1 MTDSTPRNDQWGPP
15 PSPHQG
21 APGAPQPAAG
31 QYGTGQYGSGQY
43 GSGQNGSGQFGT
55 GQYGGQQPQGAAPA
69 QPYGT
74 APGQPYGAQATGPF
88 AAPQKN
94 DTPKAPKKRTNDQG
108 LAFGVGPFTLRE
120 IIVLGLTVLLL
131 VASFLPIISGGF
143 IDYYSVW
150 APFTWLV
157 IPGLLLVLAS
167 AVLIT
172 LRRLVPSLRT
182 KLRVGSL
189 SVDQFAS
196 VSVIVTGS
204 FYLGLL
210 IIVGTASAA
219 ISPFGA
225 GFSVGAGVILGFL
238 VSLALLVV
246 TTLGSIIPPFKAD
259 FADRGESP
267 AHPTARPAAAL
278 AARPKPEKSNAFP
291 GQQGQAGQQ
300 GQPGP
305 HGQQYAAP
313 GAQGNTGAYPANGWN
328 AQAPQNP
335 GQGETGRY
343 GAGFGGGY
351 NGGGQNQT
359 GQFAGGQFGASQNG
373 AGQNGAGQN
382 GADQNGADATSSYA
396 AGSFAPPSA
405 DDQPTSQFGYARQ
418 GDASSD
424 SPLAAGDGGA
434 AREWAADDSAAGPQ
448 SPVLDNAAPESA
460 PTAFESL
467 GLEDSDDVRT
477 TPSREDA
484 AHDESAERTS
494 TDFEQPSENTQG
506 SIDSP
511 IAAPTSAGP
520 FGADA
525 PADTAESATDA
536 PSDAVVDAPS
546 EAAADA
552 PSEAATETVLRSD
565 IPSFAPNVDFGSSPR
580 STDPQDDDDDPDD
593 AIPAADPTPVSAL
606 RHVSEHESE
615 VEPPAAVS
623 TQPFWVYSPVPR
635 PVYDEHTGVTVFEI
649 GPSAWALAVVDRG
662 TELVIRHDDGRVGV
676 LRDLENLTRG

>member
-21 APGAPQPAAG
+21 APGAPQPVAG
-31 QYGTGQYGSGQY
+31 HYGTGQ
-43 GSGQNGSGQFGT
+43 N
-55 GQYGGQQPQGAAPA
+55 GGQQPYGAPG

-74 APGQPYGAQATGPF
+74 APGQPYGAHATGPF
-88 AAPQKN
+88 AVPQKN

-108 LAFGVGPFTLRE
+108 LAFGIGPFTLRE
-120 IIVLGLTVLLL
+120 IIILGLTVLLI

-259 FADRGESP
+259 FADRGESS

-278 AARPKPEKSNAFP
+278 AARPKAEKSNAFT
-291 GQQGQAGQQ
+291 GQQ
-300 GQPGP
+300 GQPGQQ
-305 HGQQYAAP
+305 GQQYAAP

-328 AQAPQNP
+328 GQAPQNP
-335 GQGETGRY
+335 GQGGTGQY

-359 GQFAGGQFGASQNG
+359 GQFGAGHFGAGQNG

-382 GADQNGADATSSYA
+382 GAAPYGQPNNVEHNAQAASDAGRSESDNATSSYA
-396 AGSFAPPSA
+396 SGSFAPPST
-405 DDQPTSQFGYARQ
+405 DDQPTSQFGYARL
-418 GDASSD
+418 GDSAVSG
-424 SPLAAGDGGA
+424 SPLAGGDGGA

-448 SPVLDNAAPESA
+448 SPVLDNAAPQSE
-460 PTAFESL
+460 PTAFETL

-477 TPSREDA
+477 TPSSDDTAHGEPAPGANTGSYRSDENAHGSA
-484 AHDESAERTS
+484 A
-494 TDFEQPSENTQG
+494 
-506 SIDSP
+506 SP
-511 IAAPTSAGP
+511 VAAPPTAGQSDS
-520 FGADA
+520 DA
-525 PADTAESATDA
+525 LSDATDSATDA
-536 PSDAVVDAPS
+536 PS
-546 EAAADA
+546 EA
-552 PSEAATETVLRSD
+552 STETVLRSD

>member
-31 QYGTGQYGSGQY
+31 QYSTGQYGSGQY
-43 GSGQNGSGQFGT
+43 GSGQ
-55 GQYGGQQPQGAAPA
+55 YGGQQPQNSAPG

-88 AAPQKN
+88 PTPQKN

-108 LAFGVGPFTLRE
+108 LAFGIGPFTLRE
-120 IIVLGLTVLLL
+120 IIILGLTVLLI
-131 VASFLPIISGGF
+131 VASFLPVISGGF

-225 GFSVGAGVILGFL
+225 GFSVGAGIILGFL

-267 AHPTARPAAAL
+267 AHATARPAAAL
-278 AARPKPEKSNAFP
+278 AARPKTEKSNAFP
-291 GQQGQAGQQ
+291 GQQGQTGQQ
-300 GQPGP
+300 
-305 HGQQYAAP
+305 GQQYAAP
-313 GAQGNTGAYPANGWN
+313 GAPGNTGAYPANGWN
-328 AQAPQNP
+328 GQASQNP
-335 GQGETGRY
+335 GQGGTGQY
-343 GAGFGGGY
+343 GAGFGGGYNGGGY

-359 GQFAGGQFGASQNG
+359 GQFGAGQNG
-373 AGQNGAGQN
+373 VGQNGAGQYGQPN
-382 GADQNGADATSSYA
+382 TAERSAQAGNDAAASESDNATSSYA
-396 AGSFAPPSA
+396 SGSFAPPST

-418 GDASSD
+418 GDAAASG

-448 SPVLDNAAPESA
+448 SPVLDNAAPQSE

-477 TPSREDA
+477 APSNGDD
-484 AHDESAERTS
+484 AHDASTPGANTGSYAADENSGSSAAS
-494 TDFEQPSENTQG
+494 PVGAPSAAGQSDSDASSDATD
-506 SIDSP
+506 
-511 IAAPTSAGP
+511 
-520 FGADA
+520 
-525 PADTAESATDA
+525 SATDA
-536 PSDAVVDAPS
+536 PS
-546 EAAADA
+546 EA
-552 PSEAATETVLRSD
+552 STETVLRSD

>member
-31 QYGTGQYGSGQY
+31 HYGTGQ
-43 GSGQNGSGQFGT
+43 N
-55 GQYGGQQPQGAAPA
+55 GGQQPYGAPG
-69 QPYGT
+69 QSYGT

-88 AAPQKN
+88 AAPQN
-94 DTPKAPKKRTNDQG
+94 NAAPKAPKKRTNDQG
-108 LAFGVGPFTLRE
+108 LAFGIGPFTLRE
-120 IIVLGLTVLLL
+120 IIILGLTVLLI

-167 AVLIT
+167 AVLLT

-267 AHPTARPAAAL
+267 AHATARPAAAL
-278 AARPKPEKSNAFP
+278 ASRPKAEKNSGFP

-313 GAQGNTGAYPANGWN
+313 GVNGSTGAYPANGWN
-328 AQAPQNP
+328 GQAPQNP
-335 GQGETGRY
+335 GQGGTGQY

-351 NGGGQNQT
+351 NAPGQNPT
-359 GQFAGGQFGASQNG
+359 GQFAAGHNG
-373 AGQNGAGQN
+373 AGQYGPGQN
-382 GADQNGADATSSYA
+382 ATGQYGQPNNAEHGAQAGNDAAASGSDNATSSYA
-396 AGSFAPPSA
+396 SGSFAPPSA

-418 GDASSD
+418 GDGAASG

-448 SPVLDNAAPESA
+448 SPVLDNTAPESE

-477 TPSREDA
+477 APSGDDSA
-484 AHDESAERTS
+484 QDESTPGVNTASDVSDENSDGSAASPVGAPS
-494 TDFEQPSENTQG
+494 TAGQSG
-506 SIDSP
+506 S
-511 IAAPTSAGP
+511 
-520 FGADA
+520 DA
-525 PADTAESATDA
+525 PSHVTESATDA
-536 PSDAVVDAPS
+536 PS
-546 EAAADA
+546 EA
-552 PSEAATETVLRSD
+552 STETVLRSD